1 MRQVILLFLIL
12 PNLLLAQEVYTNS
25 FNQEYLSLGTINTEN
40 DKKSSLNL
48 KNGEVNWIN
57 LSELQEMQQIDMLS
71 PPIFWDKINK
81 NSIGFYASGYEPF
94 WNAKI
99 NKNKLQLFI
108 EKEENLNITIDIKNS
123 SLTNN
128 FVAVFHSEDA
138 VYGLIRGLPKGNIC
152 EENLA
157 ELTSIYEIF
166 IDYKG
171 EILEGCAYLDK
182 F

>member
-1 MRQVILLFLIL
+1 MKQVILLFLML

-25 FNQEYLSLGTINTEN
+25 SNQEYLSLGNTNTEN
-40 DKKSSLNL
+40 DKQSFLNL
-48 KNGEVNWIN
+48 KNGEINWIN
-57 LSELQEMQQIDMLS
+57 PSELQQMQQIDMLS
-71 PPIFWDKINK
+71 PHIFWDKINK

-99 NKNKLQLFI
+99 SKNKLQFFI

-128 FVAVFHSEDA
+128 FVAIFHSKDGI
-138 VYGLIRGLPKGNIC
+138 YGLIRSLHKGNLC
-152 EENLA
+152 EENLD
-157 ELTSIYEIF
+157 ELTSIYEVF

-182 F
+182 L